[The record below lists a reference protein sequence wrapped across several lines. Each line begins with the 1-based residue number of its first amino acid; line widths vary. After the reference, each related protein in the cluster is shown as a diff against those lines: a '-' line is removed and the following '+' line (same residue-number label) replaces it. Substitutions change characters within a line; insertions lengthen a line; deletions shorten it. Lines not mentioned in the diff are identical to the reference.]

1 MDAEKRNGFIEF
13 IKKYGMFVVVG
24 IVIVAVALTFTL
36 VAALGKTVPT
46 GTTNL
51 NFKLPMS
58 EASIIKDFSDTEL
71 QNNETLNQ
79 WEAHLY
85 VDFASENKDVFAVLG
100 GTVEKIENDYLD
112 GFTITI
118 KHSDGFE
125 SIYSSLS
132 ETRAVKVGDKVESGQ
147 KIGTADETAV
157 GEQDMGAHL
166 HFAMKLN
173 DKFVDPNNYLDLQ
186 QK

>member
-79 WEAHLY
+79 
-85 VDFASENKDVFAVLG
+85 
-100 GTVEKIENDYLD
+100 
-112 GFTITI
+112 
-118 KHSDGFE
+118 
-125 SIYSSLS
+125 
-132 ETRAVKVGDKVESGQ
+132 
-147 KIGTADETAV
+147 
-157 GEQDMGAHL
+157 
-166 HFAMKLN
+166 
-173 DKFVDPNNYLDLQ
+173 
-186 QK
+186 